1 MKNSPLAFLA
11 FVFSFVLLVS
21 QAIYGASAVAIIR
34 PASQSKVWGTVRF
47 ETENDGVK
55 VTGTLN
61 NLKPG
66 LHGFHV
72 HEFGDCTAA
81 DGSSAGGHYNPTD
94 VAHGNPM
101 DNIPHHIGD
110 LGNIEVPSSGI
121 VKINKFVSG
130 INLIGVDT
138 IIGRGLIVHADPDD
152 LRTQPSGASG
162 ARIGCG
168 VIGIAKP

>member
-11 FVFSFVLLVS
+11 FVFSFALLVS
-21 QAIYGASAVAIIR
+21 QAIYGAAAITTIR
-34 PASQSKVWGTVRF
+34 PAGQSKVWGTVRF
-47 ETENDGVK
+47 ETENDG
-55 VTGTLN
+55 
-61 NLKPG
+61 
-66 LHGFHV
+66 
-72 HEFGDCTAA
+72 
-81 DGSSAGGHYNPTD
+81 
-94 VAHGNPM
+94 
-101 DNIPHHIGD
+101 
-110 LGNIEVPSSGI
+110 
-121 VKINKFVSG
+121 VSG